1 MCVLSTQN
9 ESSCSST
16 ARQSTH
22 TSKST
27 FGMVEPGSGRIMSQ
41 DITEKPHFAARGGNR
56 RIFGSVHAFS
66 QPIVANQFY
75 RLHTIIIWECRERM
89 NMRNVGQGGMDQEI
103 HASKGTV
110 GGDFGGSSWRCGGG
124 ALCGRCL
131 HSSTGRISFFVRIRG
146 QFPVPGQTPYLT
158 LQLWSRF
165 GALPFRVLPISFRY
179 VTMAVPRR
187 RQRR

>member
-89 NMRNVGQGGMDQEI
+89 NMGNVGQAVWIRRYTPPEAPSGAILVAHLGGWW
-103 HASKGTV
+103 AVPLSV
-110 GGDFGGSSWRCGGG
+110 GACIPQLVAFHFLFALGGSSR
-124 ALCGRCL
+124 
-131 HSSTGRISFFVRIRG
+131 
-146 QFPVPGQTPYLT
+146 FPVKPRILLFNSGPV
-158 LQLWSRF
+158 SVRCRF
-165 GALPFRVLPISFRY
+165 VSFPSLFG
-179 VTMAVPRR
+179 T
-187 RQRR
+187 